1 MQSSATRTDTRPS
14 IKKGKGK
21 KESSGKINKNTNNCK
36 EEIRQ
41 NKCTNK
47 SDNLNDDDETKI
59 SDQFSDSDQLG
70 FGNEENLNS
79 KEYLQEAEEVNN
91 KDNLFQEY
99 DNEKIENC
107 KQLSD
112 KVRLE
117 DNQYSK
123 DDSQND
129 MMKDENVHVDKQYS
143 NEGIC
148 NELSTSS
155 SDETVIVDEVWDSNG
170 QASPDS
176 HLSWQEDT
184 QESATSLEDTNSIV
198 SAGINQLTSP
208 RPQCIKADDT
218 RETLEESMDMSTSD
232 MVNIVTKMNKKCT
245 LYDESTNKCTFLQE
259 MEPCNVL
266 LENLPLA
273 FTEEVVKYKLWLSSQ

>member
-21 KESSGKINKNTNNCK
+21 KQSSGKINKNSNNCK

-41 NKCTNK
+41 NKYTNK
-47 SDNLNDDDETKI
+47 SDNLKESGDETKI
-59 SDQFSDSDQLG
+59 SDQFSDQLG
-70 FGNEENLNS
+70 FENEENS

-91 KDNLFQEY
+91 KDNFFQEY
-99 DNEKIENC
+99 DNEEIENC

-123 DDSQND
+123 DNSQND
-129 MMKDENVHVDKQYS
+129 MMKDENIHVDKQYS
-143 NEGIC
+143 NDGIC

-155 SDETVIVDEVWDSNG
+155 SDETVILEVSDSNG
-170 QASPDS
+170 QTSLNS

-184 QESATSLEDTNSIV
+184 KESTTPQEDANSIV
-198 SAGINQLTSP
+198 SAGMNQLTSP
-208 RPQCIKADDT
+208 RPQCIKANDT
-218 RETLEESMDMSTSD
+218 TETLEESLDMSTSD
-232 MVNIVTKMNKKCT
+232 MVNSVTKIVNKQCT

-273 FTEEVVKYKLWLSSQ
+273 LTEEVVRYKL